1 MQVEYS
7 TVPEN
12 WFLHWLQ
19 IGVIQLIQL
28 ASYGLKVRAELVS
41 CIINDWI
48 AKVGENEKNEAVLY
62 MYVDTAQFF
71 VS

>member
-19 IGVIQLIQL
+19 IGVIQLIRL
-28 ASYGLKVRAELVS
+28 ASYGLKVSAELVS

-48 AKVGENEKNEAVLY
+48 AKVGKNEKKEAALC
-62 MYVDTAQFF
+62 MYVDITQFF